1 MGKTYVVFFNLK
13 LYVNNVFSFF
23 LSFLHIVRFEHFL
36 DSICWYNKQLAY
48 CVRLK
53 LHTCVFFLGLSL
65 VIIRNYK
72 ENNETLWKS
81 REREIFSKHP
91 VCCLFLLVVA
101 ILRGCSRNMM
111 DHHGPKMIRN
121 GYFQLQ
127 YSTRLFIKTVSKM
140 EKKS

>member
-53 LHTCVFFLGLSL
+53 LHTCVFVVG
-65 VIIRNYK
+65 K
-72 ENNETLWKS
+72 
-81 REREIFSKHP
+81 IFSRLYSKLQRKQWNP
-91 VCCLFLLVVA
+91 LKIKGKGNIFKTPCMLFISFSGGDSPWVLEKYDGSSWTKDDQEWLFSVA
-101 ILRGCSRNMM
+101 IL
-111 DHHGPKMIRN
+111 DKIV
-121 GYFQLQ
+121 Y
-127 YSTRLFIKTVSKM
+127 
-140 EKKS
+140 